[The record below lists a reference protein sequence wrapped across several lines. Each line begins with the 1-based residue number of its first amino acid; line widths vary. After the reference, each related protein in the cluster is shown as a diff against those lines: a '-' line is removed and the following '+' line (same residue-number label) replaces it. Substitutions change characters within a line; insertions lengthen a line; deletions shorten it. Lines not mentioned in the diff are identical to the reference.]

1 MRRGITENH
10 LSRIRLKD
18 VALKADV
25 STMSV
30 SAALTGRG
38 RISTRRAEYI
48 RRIAQEMGYRTNAAA
63 QILRR
68 KKSGGMGLVIME
80 TAELVRANTSL
91 SGITIQFSEACRSFG
106 VRPQIEWFDYRAHP
120 DQLPEMFTNGLVDG
134 LLIWGYGSKR
144 TNERLKRE
152 LSLPFVRLL
161 EPGDF
166 SVYHDVCAE
175 MHDMLD
181 YLIRHGH
188 RRIALVNGPA
198 ASGFHVFAS
207 AKKEFLAAPE
217 SLPLQTEDLFYHEA
231 ASFGVMEIHALAD
244 ELLHWRPTAVVMH
257 NASRAKSL
265 ICELVSRGIAVPGDI
280 SFLCYGAEDFD
291 CDFNI
296 PLTFLDDNVRHIVA
310 SGIKLLRERM
320 ENPGAQR
327 ASILV
332 HSEIQEG
339 ASVQNLSRDG

>member
-1 MRRGITENH
+1 M
-10 LSRIRLKD
+10 SRIRLKD

-25 STMSV
+25 SAMAV

-38 RISTRRAEYI
+38 RISTRKAEYI
-48 RRIAQEMGYRTNAAA
+48 RRIADEMGYRTNAAA

-91 SGITIQFSEACRSFG
+91 AGITIQFSEACRSFG
-106 VRPQIEWFDYRAHP
+106 VRPQIEWFDYLAHP
-120 DQLPEMFTNGLVDG
+120 DQLPDMFTNGLVDG

-144 TNERLKRE
+144 TNARLQRE

-161 EPGDF
+161 EPGGF
-166 SVYHDVCAE
+166 SVYHDVSAE
-175 MHDMLD
+175 MRDMLE
-181 YLIRHGH
+181 YLVQHGH
-188 RRIALVNGPA
+188 KRIALVNGPA
-198 ASGFHVFAS
+198 VSGFHVFAS
-207 AKKEFLAAPE
+207 AKKSFLAAPE
-217 SLPLQTEDLFYHEA
+217 SLPLQTDNLLYHEA
-231 ASFGVMEIHALAD
+231 ESFGVPEIRALAE
-244 ELLHWRPTAVVMH
+244 ELLRWRPTAVIMH

-265 ICELVSRGIAVPGDI
+265 ICELVSRGLAVPRDM
-280 SFLCYGAEDFD
+280 SFLCFGAEDFD

-296 PLTFLDDNVRHIVA
+296 PLTFLDDNIGHIVT

-320 ENPGAQR
+320 ENPDAQR

-339 ASVQNLSRDG
+339 ASVRNLAHEDQPGPRL